1 MDKFLDWSYYR
12 SNQQYYFNNFD
23 MSYDVG
29 VIIKKNKN
37 KVNLVDVN
45 LSTGSMELL
54 GTYENADKAL
64 EALQKN
70 IKRMNKIGFEYEGV
84 FVEGFEK

>member
-1 MDKFLDWSYYR
+1 
-12 SNQQYYFNNFD
+12 